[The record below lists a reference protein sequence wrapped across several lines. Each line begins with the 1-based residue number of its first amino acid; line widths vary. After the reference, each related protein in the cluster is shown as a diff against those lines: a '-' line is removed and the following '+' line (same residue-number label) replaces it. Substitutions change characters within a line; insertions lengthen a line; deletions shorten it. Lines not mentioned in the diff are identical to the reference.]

1 MGDFLVYGVKAF
13 FKFMIACMA
22 FSRLA
27 FFKIFGI
34 FQDQDFCLFSRSR
47 FLAFLIFFSILKIF

>member
-27 FFKIFGI
+27 FLRFLAFFKIKIFAF
-34 FQDQDFCLFSRSR
+34 FQDQDFWHF
-47 FLAFLIFFSILKIF
+47 